1 VRILFDTSA
10 LVAVLIQTHPAHVRV
25 MSWLRRAEIDNSP
38 RLIAA
43 HSLAELYSI
52 LTTYPIRPRISPA
65 AAQQMIEQSILST
78 FEIVQLSGVDY
89 TTVIAYL
96 ARQGITGGATYDA
109 LILSA
114 AVKAGA
120 DQIVTLN
127 ERHFRRIRPDLAENI
142 IAP

>member
-1 VRILFDTSA
+1 VRTLFDTSA
-10 LVAVLIQTHPAHVRV
+10 LVAVLIQIHPAHDRV
-25 MSWLRRAEIDNSP
+25 MSWLRQAKIGT

-65 AAQQMIEQSILST
+65 AAQQMIDQSILST

>member
-1 VRILFDTSA
+1 MRTLFDTSA
-10 LVAVLIQTHPAHVRV
+10 PVAMLIQIHPAHDRV
-25 MSWLRRAEIDNSP
+25 MSWLRCAEIDT

-65 AAQQMIEQSILST
+65 AAQQMIDQSILST
-78 FEIVQLSGVDY
+78 FEIVQLSGMDY
-89 TTVIAYL
+89 ATVIAYL

-127 ERHFRRIRPDLAENI
+127 EKHFRRIRPDLADNI